1 MRTERDIRNQIAY
14 AYEEGKA
21 IGFVEVYERLFFEKR
36 LMVVEYCQEQG
47 FSEDTINCLLP
58 LEEEKRLLRSRM
70 IVALQQQGIGNDI
83 IRSVFKISWEK
94 PLLP

>member
-21 IGFVEVYERLFFEKR
+21 MGFVEGYEKVFFAQRL
-36 LMVVEYCQEQG
+36 LVVEYCRKQG

-58 LEEEKRLLRSRM
+58 LEEEKKILRSRM
-70 IVALQQQGIGNDI
+70 IIELQKQGIGEDI
-83 IRSVFKISWEK
+83 IRSVFRISREK